1 MTAVQ
6 SSRRTIRSLQLT
18 AAALSSGYGVMFAVL
33 AKIRDTYAISETM
46 LGVIVGA
53 GFFASFVAQI
63 ALAPMADRGH
73 ARLLLLG
80 GLMANISGL
89 LIVANSSTSLGFV
102 SGRTLMGLGIG
113 AAYPALRRSVAVA
126 DPDNVG
132 KNLGAM
138 LSADVVGFLMGP
150 AIAALLVGHIGIRWP
165 FVVAA
170 SLSAI
175 FLPITWST
183 PFGAPDPKAAE
194 QPRLAIGLLRHRWM
208 QSASAYGLAFFVM
221 IGIFD
226 ALWAVRID
234 DLHGRYLYVTL
245 GIIVFAAP
253 MAVLAERGGVWVEAR
268 GPFRIGGL
276 GLCVGAVCLS
286 LYGLIPVPWI
296 LILVGTVHATNDAF
310 SASSVPVAVSL
321 TAPPAQLAA
330 AQGLVGAVQTLTGG
344 VAAMS
349 AGAVYDRFG
358 PAVTYVGGAIVMLVV
373 IAFGWIRAGELRS
386 LRKPSHDPAVAAELP
401 LAAPIPV

>member
-1 MTAVQ
+1 
-6 SSRRTIRSLQLT
+6 
-18 AAALSSGYGVMFAVL
+18 MFAVL
-33 AKIRDTYAISETM
+33 AKIRDTYGISETM

-63 ALAPMADRGH
+63 VLAPMADRGH

-80 GLMANISGL
+80 GLAANIGGL
-89 LIVANSSTSLGFV
+89 LIVANASTSFGFV
-102 SGRTLMGLGIG
+102 GGRTLMGLGIG
-113 AAYPALRRSVAVA
+113 AAYPALRRSVAVV
-126 DPDNVG
+126 DPNNVG
-132 KNLGAM
+132 KNLGGM

-150 AIAALLVGHIGIRWP
+150 AIAALLVSHIGIRWP

-170 SLSAI
+170 ALSAV
-175 FLPITWST
+175 FLPVTWST
-183 PFGAPDPKAAE
+183 PFGAPDSDAHE
-194 QPRLAIGLLRHRWM
+194 QPRLALGLLRLPWM
-208 QSASAYGLAFFVM
+208 QSASAYGVAFFIM

-234 DLHGRYLYVTL
+234 DLNGRYLYVTL

-253 MAVLAERGGVWVEAR
+253 MVVLAERGGVWVEKR

-286 LYGLIPVPWI
+286 LYGLIPVPWM

-344 VAAMS
+344 IAAMS

-358 PAVTYVGGAIVMLVV
+358 PVVTYVGGSGVMLIV
-373 IAFGWIRAGELRS
+373 IAFGWLRAGELRG
-386 LRKPSHDPAVAAELP
+386 LRKAPSPLPEVVGLVANPA
-401 LAAPIPV
+401 

>member
-1 MTAVQ
+1 VQ
-6 SSRRTIRSLQLT
+6 ASRRTIRSLQLT

-33 AKIRDTYAISETM
+33 AKIRDAYGISETM

-53 GFFASFVAQI
+53 GFFASFAAQI
-63 ALAPMADRGH
+63 VLAPLADRGH

-80 GLMANISGL
+80 GLTANIGGL
-89 LIVANSSTSLGFV
+89 LIVATSSTSFGFV

-113 AAYPALRRSVAVA
+113 AAYPALRRSIAVV

-132 KNLGAM
+132 KNLGGM

-170 SLSAI
+170 ALSAV
-175 FLPITWST
+175 FLPVTWST
-183 PFGAPDPKAAE
+183 PFGAPDPKAHE
-194 QPRLAIGLLRHRWM
+194 QPRLALGLLRYPWM
-208 QSASAYGLAFFVM
+208 QSASAYGVAFFIM

-234 DLHGRYLYVTL
+234 DLRGRYLYVTL

-253 MAVLAERGGVWVEAR
+253 MVVLAERGGVWVEKR

-286 LYGLIPVPWI
+286 LYGLIPVPWM
-296 LILVGTVHATNDAF
+296 LILVGAVHASSDAYT
-310 SASSVPVAVSL
+310 ASSVPVGVSL
-321 TAPPAQLAA
+321 AAPPAQLAG

-349 AGAVYDRFG
+349 AGAAYDRFG
-358 PAVTYVGGAIVMLVV
+358 PVVTYMGGSGVMFIA
-373 IAFGWIRAGELRS
+373 IAFGWIRAGELRN
-386 LRKPSHDPAVAAELP
+386 LRKSTISASDIVAAP
-401 LAAPIPV
+401 AQTPAPA